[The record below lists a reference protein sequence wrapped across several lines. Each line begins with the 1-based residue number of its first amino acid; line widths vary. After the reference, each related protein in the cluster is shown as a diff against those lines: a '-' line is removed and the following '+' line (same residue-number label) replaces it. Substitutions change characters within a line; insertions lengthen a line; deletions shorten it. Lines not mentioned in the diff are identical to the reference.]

1 MSQFSLSIHME
12 PNAKQN
18 EVGGIVQGYLRLK
31 IAVKPDDE
39 NLEFGNKEIVAFMS
53 EILGIS
59 SDRVSVTHGKEL
71 RFKVLGIEGMDARQ
85 VMEKLQPHM
94 KS

>member
-12 PNAKQN
+12 PNAKHN

-39 NLEFGNKEIVAFMS
+39 NLEFGNKEIIAFMS

-59 SDRVSVTHGKEL
+59 KDRLSITHGNEL
-71 RFKVLGIEGMDARQ
+71 RFKVLGIDGMDARQ
-85 VMEKLQPHM
+85 VMEKLKPHM
-94 KS
+94 KA

>member
-1 MSQFSLSIHME
+1 MGQFSLSIHME

-18 EVGGIVQGYLRLK
+18 EVGQIVQGYLRLK

-39 NLEFGNKEIVAFMS
+39 NLEYGNEEIVAFMS

-59 SDRVSVTHGKEL
+59 KDRLAITHGKEL
-71 RFKVLGIEGMDARQ
+71 RFKVLGIDGMDARQ
-85 VMEKLQPHM
+85 VMEKLKPHM
-94 KS
+94 KA

>member
-1 MSQFSLSIHME
+1 MGQFSLSIHME

-18 EVGGIVQGYLRLK
+18 EVGQIVQGYLRLR

-39 NLEFGNKEIVAFMS
+39 NLEYGNEEIVAFMS
-53 EILGIS
+53 EILDIS
-59 SDRVSVTHGKEL
+59 KDRLAITHGKEL
-71 RFKVLGIEGMDARQ
+71 RFKVLGIDGMDAKQ